1 MTSKPARPESGPQA
15 AWGAPVDAWVPT
27 SDGEARAAVFG
38 YLSAIVTGPFLPLAL
53 FAVVRRRSWYLRVH
67 AATALNLSVTWL
79 LYTVCCAILCG
90 LLMLDNVTVALV
102 VAGAIAAFFWSSLIG
117 HLIRGSMAA
126 NRGEPYAVPAW
137 LCARL
142 AKAQDQLAPP

>member
-15 AWGAPVDAWVPT
+15 ARGTPADAWVPT

-38 YLSAIVTGPFLPLAL
+38 YLSATLTGPLLPLAVL
-53 FAVVRRRSWYLRVH
+53 AAVRRRSWYLRVH
-67 AATALNLSVTWL
+67 AAMAVNLSVTWL

-102 VAGAIAAFFWSSLIG
+102 VAGAIASFFWSSLIG

-126 NRGEPYAVPAW
+126 SRGEPYTVPAW

-142 AKAQDQLAPP
+142 VKA